1 MSQRAG
7 IGNEPNRAMKPRGF
21 ALVIVLWTLVLLSF
35 LMTHMVTT
43 GRTETRI
50 AANLVANAEAE
61 ALAEGAV
68 TETIF
73 RLIDGSDGHWNID
86 DGPRLLKLRRG
97 TATITLAPESGK
109 VNPNAAPIELMAALL
124 VACGAEP
131 AQAGTLATAIADW
144 REPGDRPRLGG
155 AKLPQYR
162 AAGLTYAP
170 PNAPFETLD
179 EVQRVLGMTPE
190 LFGRLK
196 PHLSLYQ
203 PIDPDPR
210 LADPVVKAAL
220 KSLPVRNQPPNSD
233 GLLARTV
240 SITARVTTDSG
251 GHFLRHAIVR
261 LEPPVTQN
269 YAILAWDTD
278 AKPE

>member
-1 MSQRAG
+1 
-7 IGNEPNRAMKPRGF
+7 MKPRGF

-35 LMTHMVTT
+35 LMTHMVTA

-50 AANLVANAEAE
+50 AANFVANADAE
-61 ALAEGAV
+61 AQAEGAV
-68 TETIF
+68 METIF
-73 RLIDGSDGHWNID
+73 RLIDGSDGHWNITD
-86 DGPRLLKLRRG
+86 APHLLKLRRS
-97 TATITLAPESGK
+97 TATITVLPESGK

-131 AQAGTLATAIADW
+131 TQAGPLAAAILDW

-162 AAGLTYAP
+162 AAGLDYAP
-170 PNAPFETLD
+170 PNAPFENLD
-179 EVQRVLGMTPE
+179 EMRRVIGMTPE
-190 LFGRLK
+190 LFARLK

-203 PIDPDPR
+203 PLDPDPR
-210 LADPVVKAAL
+210 LADPVVGAAL
-220 KSLPVRNQPPNSD
+220 KALPVKPP
-233 GLLARTV
+233 LARSTDGMLGRTI

-251 GHFLRHAIVR
+251 GHFLRHAVVR

-278 AKPE
+278 AEAN